1 MSKNTSKIIYNYNID
16 KLNFGKIKKE
26 LESIPKIIKN
36 HNKIGLRPSFSM
48 TDIQNNDQ
56 INLSK
61 ILTEEQYIKNSEY
74 NYNKTDYIPKS
85 LSHQKNSAIINSQ
98 NRNKC
103 INEIIDTNSPKNENM
118 IIQIKKENNKEI
130 NKIKNLYQ
138 RKIKEISQF
147 YELKLFDLNKLLT
160 TNLNQYKTLSNNYIP
175 LTEHKNIINNLKSYY
190 NELLNKTKDNY
201 DKLVN
206 ELTNIMKNKNKYQ
219 DLIQRL
225 QLYTIYEIDINGIEE
240 KLVNELNDKINNKI
254 RGNNYYFNDYYLLSQ
269 LDEDIN
275 YHKKICELEQV
286 YQEKIYELKINNN
299 NQFNNLIN
307 QVKNIYENYS
317 NFSTDKFLNNKELC
331 NKYKNI
337 KIDNNKTNKDIK
349 SEINDLLAHKENE
362 CESILNSD
370 KSSAF
375 ICQNSSQEIDNLLN
389 MNMSNENHI
398 KPESMKINCMPSS
411 LK

>member
-1 MSKNTSKIIYNYNID
+1 
-16 KLNFGKIKKE
+16 
-26 LESIPKIIKN
+26 
-36 HNKIGLRPSFSM
+36 M

-61 ILTEEQYIKNSEY
+61 ILSEEQYIKNSEY
-74 NYNKTDYIPKS
+74 NNNKTDYIPKS
-85 LSHQKNSAIINSQ
+85 LSHQKYSAIINNQ
-98 NRNKC
+98 NKNKY
-103 INEIIDTNSPKNENM
+103 INEIIDTNPTINENM
-118 IIQIKKENNKEI
+118 IIQIKNQNNKEI
-130 NKIKNLYQ
+130 NKIKDLYQ

-147 YELKLFDLNKLLT
+147 YELKLFDMNKLLT
-160 TNLNQYKTLSNNYIP
+160 TTLNQYKTLSSNYIP

-206 ELTNIMKNKNKYQ
+206 ELTNIMKKKNKYQ

-240 KLVNELNDKINNKI
+240 KLINELNDKTKNKI
-254 RGNNYYFNDYYLLSQ
+254 RGNSYYFNDYYLLSQ

-286 YQEKIYELKINNN
+286 YQEKLSELKINNN

-317 NFSTDKFLNNKELC
+317 NYSTDKFLNNKELC
-331 NKYKNI
+331 NKYIDI
-337 KIDNNKTNKDIK
+337 KIDNNKNNKDIK

>member
-1 MSKNTSKIIYNYNID
+1 M
-16 KLNFGKIKKE
+16 
-26 LESIPKIIKN
+26 
-36 HNKIGLRPSFSM
+36 
-48 TDIQNNDQ
+48 
-56 INLSK
+56 
-61 ILTEEQYIKNSEY
+61 
-74 NYNKTDYIPKS
+74 
-85 LSHQKNSAIINSQ
+85 
-98 NRNKC
+98 
-103 INEIIDTNSPKNENM
+103 
-118 IIQIKKENNKEI
+118 
-130 NKIKNLYQ
+130 
-138 RKIKEISQF
+138 
-147 YELKLFDLNKLLT
+147 
-160 TNLNQYKTLSNNYIP
+160 
-175 LTEHKNIINNLKSYY
+175 
-190 NELLNKTKDNY
+190 NKTKDNY

-206 ELTNIMKNKNKYQ
+206 ELTNIMKKKNKYQ

-240 KLVNELNDKINNKI
+240 KLINELNDKIKNKI
-254 RGNNYYFNDYYLLSQ
+254 RGNSYYFNDYYLLSQ

-286 YQEKIYELKINNN
+286 YQEKLSELKINNN

-317 NFSTDKFLNNKELC
+317 NYSTDKFLNNKELC
-331 NKYKNI
+331 NKYIDI

-349 SEINDLLAHKENE
+349 NEINDLLAHKENE